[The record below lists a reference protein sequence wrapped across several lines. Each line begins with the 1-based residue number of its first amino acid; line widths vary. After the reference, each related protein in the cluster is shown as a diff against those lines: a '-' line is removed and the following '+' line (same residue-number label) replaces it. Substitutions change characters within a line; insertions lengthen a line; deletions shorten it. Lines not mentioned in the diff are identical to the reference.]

1 MGAAVGYF
9 GKFPALGDFV
19 RAGIGRKFIEPW
31 DHFLQTGLLA
41 SREAMGEESWRA
53 AYQTAPI
60 WRFALGAGLVADG
73 PYYGVMMPSQD
84 AVGRLFPLT
93 LVAAGP
99 PPALND
105 AAFFVPLE
113 DAALN
118 MLDSL
123 RSKPELEAMLAALPD
138 PTTTGTAGPQQSLWL
153 SAPDEGFGTPLGLS
167 CAGLPEGSAFN
178 TLLTQDISDWSGDV
192 ITGDLA

>member
-1 MGAAVGYF
+1 MAAAFGYF

-19 RAGIGRKFIEPW
+19 RGYVGRAFVEAW
-31 DHFLQTGLLA
+31 DAFLQQGFLS
-41 SREAMGEESWRA
+41 SRADLGAGWSA

-60 WRFALGAGLVADG
+60 WRFALGEAVIKGG

-93 LVAAGP
+93 LVAQGT
-99 PPALND
+99 PAPLDDD
-105 AAFFVPLE
+105 AVFRPVE

-123 RSKPELEAMLAALPD
+123 RGKPELEAMLATLPE
-138 PTTTGTAGPQQSLWL
+138 AGARLAIAPEQSRWL
-153 SAPDEGFGTPLGLS
+153 SAPDKEYGAPLGL
-167 CAGLPEGSAFN
+167 AMVGLPVGHAFN
-178 TLLTQDISDWSGDV
+178 TLLNQNKSDWTGE
-192 ITGDLA
+192 ITTGELA

>member
-1 MGAAVGYF
+1 MAAAFGYF

-19 RAGIGRKFIEPW
+19 RAGIDRKFIEPW
-31 DHFLQTGLLA
+31 DHFVQSGLLA
-41 SREAMGEESWRA
+41 SRAAMGEENWRK
-53 AYQTAPI
+53 AYQSAPI
-60 WRFALGAGLVADG
+60 WRFALGERVIAGG

-99 PPALND
+99 APALND

-123 RSKPELEAMLAALPD
+123 RSKPELAAMLSALPD
-138 PTTTGTAGPQQSLWL
+138 AASNGEIAADQSLWL
-153 SAPDEGFGTPLGLS
+153 SAPGEGYGAPLGLS
-167 CAGLPEGSAFN
+167 CTGLPDIKSFN
-178 TLLTQDISDWSGDV
+178 TLLNQDKSDWSGEI
-192 ITGDLA
+192 ITGEFA

>member
-1 MGAAVGYF
+1 MAAGFGYF

-19 RAGIGRKFIEPW
+19 RGGVSRRFVEAW
-31 DHFLQTGLLA
+31 DRFLQEGFLA
-41 SREAMGEESWRA
+41 SREALGDAWRA

-60 WRFALGAGLVADG
+60 WRFALGENVIGGG

-99 PPALND
+99 PPPLND
-105 AAFFVPLE
+105 GGFFIPVE

-123 RSKPELEAMLAALPD
+123 RGKPELEAMLAGLP
-138 PTTTGTAGPQQSLWL
+138 PPQSHTEPAAGQSRWL
-153 SAPDEGFGTPLGLS
+153 SAPGEEYGAPLGLA
-167 CAGLPEGSAFN
+167 CPGLPAGRAFD
-178 TLLTQDISDWSGDV
+178 TLLNQDKNDWTGEI
-192 ITGDLA
+192 ITGELA